1 MERLAASLT
10 LLGGRLRCSNSQLF
24 CLWFITLSFLLDPY
38 GLDVDKLADAM
49 SAEFASIAG
58 TLYSTERQTRIRSDH
73 AVDEDEA
80 LICAN
85 EQSLKGPDGKACT
98 PKDLFN
104 RQSALRHVRGVFEK
118 GNVAGHKGG
127 RSKSEDLPEWKVPG
141 HDGEN
146 RPYRL
151 VMNKTASRVIS
162 RARSGNGI
170 RR

>member
-1 MERLAASLT
+1 VLTGNACHLAAGRLAA
-10 LLGGRLRCSNSQLF
+10 
-24 CLWFITLSFLLDPY
+24 
-38 GLDVDKLADAM
+38 
-49 SAEFASIAG
+49 
-58 TLYSTERQTRIRSDH
+58 RQCNCHH
-73 AVDEDEA
+73 AIIGDYPLH